1 MPFDVPAVEEEQT
14 LDPKLRTF
22 SGHRKEPC
30 RRVLRSVSCAQTERE
45 EKMAEVRA
53 MRKQE
58 REFNRK
64 KEYARRC
71 RIQFHRQS
79 VG

>member
-1 MPFDVPAVEEEQT
+1 M
-14 LDPKLRTF
+14 
-22 SGHRKEPC
+22 
-30 RRVLRSVSCAQTERE
+30 QTERE

-71 RIQFHRQS
+71 RIQ
-79 VG
+79 VGSTPLHTLPSPSTRPLVVFT